1 MSLSVRL
8 NPTVVVVA
16 AFLAVLIILTSYM
29 IRDESHE
36 RSLKSMS
43 GRLGQTESALRNVDG
58 KLSTALDV
66 EKNLQNDLRVLEKQN
81 ADKQLTLTEEVE
93 RVLAAN
99 RALTQDMD
107 RLHAQHA
114 ESLAAE
120 RKHSGQVLASTE
132 EESKQKLAQL
142 RRETQAALDEFRQT
156 SAQELEMLRAQ
167 HAESLTAER
176 RHAEQRLASAEE
188 EYQQK
193 LAQVGQETQAA
204 LDETRQSSIALQEQ
218 LDLITR
224 KNGSLV
230 EEINALNA
238 DFQDTRVQY
247 ASQVQKLSEKLAHYR
262 TALEGSDPARLEQLA
277 NLELEMQRSQEA
289 LTAAQLDQQAREAD
303 YGKRLADADLIIQQ
317 TQETL
322 DQTRLKLENSAD
334 ELEKTRAELATA
346 RHEAVAEIERLSE
359 LRAQDQ
365 AAVVQAQQEIAE
377 LTSVLENERTNAKQ
391 LLEAL
396 QQAHATEFEQAKS
409 NLEATERQLVDTRD
423 ELEDTRQEAEACRQA
438 AEKEYMVQME
448 QANGEISALNQAMA
462 EQEAETARAL
472 EALEA
477 EYTREEARLNAE
489 LADSERRLQQS
500 LQAYSALENLHSQ
513 FAKLNGQYT
522 ERGIR
527 LTVTESELRFP
538 GGKYTL
544 PSKEIESLDEIAR
557 FLNENATLNV
567 LVEGHTDSGGSE
579 SFNLILSQ
587 KRAEAVKKAMVERG
601 VAESRIQAKGFGET
615 QPVASNQT
623 YNGRR
628 QNRRVEIFI
637 IEG

>member
-16 AFLAVLIILTSYM
+16 AFLALLIILASYM

-66 EKNLQNDLRVLEKQN
+66 EKNLQNDIRVLEKQN
-81 ADKQLTLTEEVE
+81 AVKQLTLTEEVE

-99 RALTQDMD
+99 LALTQDMD

-120 RKHSGQVLASTE
+120 RKHAGQVLASTE

-142 RRETQAALDEFRQT
+142 SRETQAALDEFRQT

-188 EYQQK
+188 ECQQK
-193 LAQVGQETQAA
+193 LAQIGQETQAA

-230 EEINALNA
+230 EDINALNA

-247 ASQVQKLSEKLAHYR
+247 ASQVQKLNEKLARYR

-289 LTAAQLDQQAREAD
+289 LMAAQLDQQAREAD

-334 ELEKTRAELATA
+334 ELDKTRAELATA

-391 LLEAL
+391 SLEAL

-409 NLEATERQLVDTRD
+409 DLEASERQLVDTRD
-423 ELEDTRQEAEACRQA
+423 ELEDTRQEAEAGRQA
-438 AEKEYMVQME
+438 AEKEYMLQME

-472 EALEA
+472 EALKA

-513 FAKLNGQYT
+513 FAKLSGQYT

-544 PSKEIESLDEIAR
+544 PSKEIESLDMIAR

-615 QPVASNQT
+615 QPIASNQT